1 MIAPGAFIMIYF
13 AEGGIGRCL
22 ECWDTSRWGGEGLD
36 KL

>member
-22 ECWDTSRWGGEGLD
+22 ECLGYFEMGRRRIG
-36 KL
+36 